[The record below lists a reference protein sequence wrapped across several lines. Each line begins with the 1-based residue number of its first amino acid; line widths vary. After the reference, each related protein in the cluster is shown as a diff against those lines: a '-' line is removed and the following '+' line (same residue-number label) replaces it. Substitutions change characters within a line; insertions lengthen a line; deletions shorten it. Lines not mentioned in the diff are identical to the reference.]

1 MFCRCITWILIQL
14 RGNGMSSI
22 VVVGAN
28 WGDEGKGRIVDF
40 LAEDAAASIR
50 FQGGNNA
57 GHTVV
62 NDFGTFKLHQ
72 LPSGIFNPDCIAVL
86 GPGMVISPEA
96 LSKEIAEVKTCGV
109 EVNLAISDRATLCLP
124 LHALEDT
131 LEEQRLGDAAY
142 GSTRQGIAPAYGD
155 RVMKKGILVGWLNQ
169 PEVLQERIQFMLD
182 WKLPQ
187 LKALYP
193 DFDFT
198 QSAAEMSEWLLAVT
212 APWRDFITNVSEP
225 LKALQAEK
233 ANLLFEA
240 QLGAGRDLVYGEY
253 PWTTSSNVTAA
264 YAGIGSGLPALRPE
278 RVIAVAKAFSSSV
291 GTGTLVTA
299 MEQQDNFRESANEY
313 GAVTG
318 RPRDMGF
325 FDAVATRNGVEL
337 QAATEIALTK
347 IDCLSGMSELK
358 ICTDY
363 EGEHA
368 NNPIWPQTTALAPVY
383 EKMQSWD
390 EDITGCRTFA
400 SLPLAA
406 QHYVQRIEA
415 LMGVPVTMV
424 SVGPER
430 EQMIIR

>member
-1 MFCRCITWILIQL
+1 
-14 RGNGMSSI
+14 MSSI

-40 LAEDAAASIR
+40 LADQASASIR

-72 LPSGIFNPDCIAVL
+72 LPSGVFNPDCIAVL
-86 GPGMVISPEA
+86 GPGMVISPEK
-96 LSKEIAEVKTCGV
+96 LSLEIEEVAAAGV
-109 EVNLAISDRATLCLP
+109 DVKLCISDRATLCLP

-131 LEEQRLGDAAY
+131 LEEERLGAGAY

-155 RVMKKGILVGWLNQ
+155 RVMKKGILIGWLNQ
-169 PEVLQERIQFMLD
+169 PAVLLERIQFMMD

-193 DFDFT
+193 SMEFT
-198 QSAAEMSEWLLAVT
+198 QTAEEMTEWLLEVSQ
-212 APWRDFITNVSEP
+212 PWRDSICNVTEP
-225 LKALQAEK
+225 LKALQKEDK
-233 ANLLFEA
+233 TLLFEA

-264 YAGIGSGLPALRPE
+264 YAGIGSGLPALHPE
-278 RVIAVAKAFSSSV
+278 RVIAVAKSFSSSV
-291 GTGTLVTA
+291 GTGTLITA
-299 MEQQDNFRESANEY
+299 MEDQDQFREDAKEF
-313 GAVTG
+313 GATTG
-318 RPRDMGF
+318 RPRDMGY

-347 IDCLSGMSELK
+347 IDCLSGMKDLK
-358 ICTDY
+358 ICVAYNGDHT
-363 EGEHA
+363 E
-368 NNPIWPQTTALAPVY
+368 NPIWPQTASLTAVY
-383 EKMQSWD
+383 EQMMGWN
-390 EDITGCRTFA
+390 EDITGCRKFEE
-400 SLPLAA
+400 LPEGA
-406 QHYVQRIEA
+406 QQYVLRIEE
-415 LMGVPVTMV
+415 LMGVPVKMV

-430 EQMIIR
+430 EQMILR

>member
-1 MFCRCITWILIQL
+1 MP
-14 RGNGMSSI
+14 SI

-40 LAEDAAASIR
+40 LAENASASIR

-62 NDFGTFKLHQ
+62 NEFGTFKLHQ

-86 GPGMVISPEA
+86 GPGMVISPGA
-96 LSKEIAEVKTCGV
+96 LSEEIAEVKAAGV
-109 EVNLAISDRATLCLP
+109 EVKLCISDRATLCLP

-131 LEEQRLGDAAY
+131 LEEVRLGDAAY

-169 PEVLQERIQFMLD
+169 PEVLLERIQFMLD
-182 WKLPQ
+182 WKMPQ

-193 DFDFT
+193 SCDYSQTAEQIT
-198 QSAAEMSEWLLAVT
+198 QWLLDVT
-212 APWRDFITNVSEP
+212 APWRAFICNVTEP
-225 LKALQAEK
+225 LKALQK
-233 ANLLFEA
+233 QDANLLFEA

-253 PWTTSSNVTAA
+253 PYTTSSNVTAA

-278 RVIAVAKAFSSSV
+278 RVIAVAKSFSSSV

-299 MEQQDNFRESANEY
+299 MAEQDNFRESANEY

-318 RPRDMGF
+318 RPRDMGY

-347 IDCLSGMSELK
+347 IDCLSGMKDLK
-358 ICTDY
+358 ICVGYAGDHS
-363 EGEHA
+363 E
-368 NNPIWPQTTALAPVY
+368 NPIWPQTAALTPIY
-383 EKMQSWD
+383 ESMPAWD
-390 EDITGCRTFA
+390 EDITGCRTFD
-400 SLPLAA
+400 SLPAAA
-406 QHYVQRIEA
+406 QHYVERIEA
-415 LMGVPVTMV
+415 LMGVPVSMV

>member
-1 MFCRCITWILIQL
+1 
-14 RGNGMSSI
+14 MSSI

-40 LAEDAAASIR
+40 LAADASASIR

-72 LPSGIFNPDCIAVL
+72 LPSGIFNPNCTAVL
-86 GPGMVISPEA
+86 GPGMVISPAA
-96 LSKEIAEVKTCGV
+96 LSEEIAEVEAAGIN
-109 EVNLAISDRATLCLP
+109 VNLCISDRATLCLP

-155 RVMKKGILVGWLNQ
+155 RVMKKGILVGWLKQ
-169 PEVLQERIQFMLD
+169 PDVLEQRLQFMLD
-182 WKLPQ
+182 WKMPQ

-193 DFDFT
+193 TCDYT
-198 QSAAEMSEWLLAVT
+198 QTAKELTEWLLEVT
-212 APWRDFITNVSEP
+212 QSWRPYICNVTEP
-225 LKALQAEK
+225 LKALQAQN

-299 MEQQDNFRESANEY
+299 MEEQDNFRESANEY
-313 GAVTG
+313 GATTG

-325 FDAVATRNGVEL
+325 FDAVATKNGVEL

-347 IDCLSGMSELK
+347 IDCLTGMKDLR
-358 ICTDY
+358 ICIAYD
-363 EGEHA
+363 GEHTE
-368 NNPIWPQTTALAPVY
+368 NPIWPQTAALKPVY
-383 EKMQSWD
+383 EDMQGWD
-390 EDITGCRTFA
+390 EDITGCRTFE
-400 SLPLAA
+400 SLPKGA
-406 QHYVQRIEA
+406 QAYVTRIEA
-415 LMGVPVTMV
+415 LMGVPVRMV

-430 EQMIIR
+430 EQMIIRD

>member
-1 MFCRCITWILIQL
+1 
-14 RGNGMSSI
+14 MSSI

-40 LAEDAAASIR
+40 LAADASASIR

-72 LPSGIFNPDCIAVL
+72 LPSGIFNPDCTAVL
-86 GPGMVISPEA
+86 GPGMVISPAA
-96 LSKEIAEVKTCGV
+96 LSEEIAEVESAGV
-109 EVNLAISDRATLCLP
+109 KINLCISDRATLCLP

-155 RVMKKGILVGWLNQ
+155 RVMKKGILVGWLQQ
-169 PEVLQERIQFMLD
+169 PEVLEQRLQFMLD
-182 WKLPQ
+182 WKMPQ

-193 DFDFT
+193 QCDYS
-198 QSAAEMSEWLLAVT
+198 QSAKEITEWLLEVT
-212 APWRDFITNVSEP
+212 KSWRPFICNVTEP
-225 LKALQAEK
+225 LKALQAK
-233 ANLLFEA
+233 DANLLFEA

-299 MEQQDNFRESANEY
+299 MEEQDNFRESANEF
-313 GAVTG
+313 GATTG

-325 FDAVATRNGVEL
+325 FDAVATKNGVEL

-347 IDCLSGMSELK
+347 IDCLTGLKDLK
-358 ICTDY
+358 ICIAYD
-363 EGEHA
+363 GEHTE
-368 NNPIWPQTTALAPVY
+368 NPIWPQTAALAPVY
-383 EKMQSWD
+383 EQMEGWD
-390 EDITGCRTFA
+390 EDITGCRSFEE
-400 SLPLAA
+400 LPKAA
-406 QHYVQRIEA
+406 QDYVTRIES
-415 LMGVPVTMV
+415 LMGVPVRMV

-430 EQMIIR
+430 DQMIIRD

>member
-1 MFCRCITWILIQL
+1 MT
-14 RGNGMSSI
+14 SI

-40 LAEDAAASIR
+40 LADDASASIR

-72 LPSGIFNPDCIAVL
+72 LPSGIFNPNCIAVL

-96 LSKEIAEVKTCGV
+96 LTEEINEVKASNV
-109 EVNLAISDRATLCLP
+109 ALNLCISDRATLCLP

-131 LEEQRLGDAAY
+131 LEELRLGDAAY

-169 PEVLQERIQFMLD
+169 PEVLLERIQFMLD

-193 DFDFT
+193 DCDFKQT
-198 QSAAEMSEWLLAVT
+198 AEEMTKWLLTVSE
-212 APWRDFITNVSEP
+212 PWRKFICNVTEP
-225 LKALQAEK
+225 LKALQK
-233 ANLLFEA
+233 KQANLLFEA

-264 YAGIGSGLPALRPE
+264 YAGIGSGLPALHPE
-278 RVIAVAKAFSSSV
+278 RVVAVAKSFSSSV

-299 MEQQDNFRESANEY
+299 MDQQENFRESANEY

-318 RPRDMGF
+318 RPRDMGY
-325 FDAVATRNGVEL
+325 FDAVATKNGVEL

-347 IDCLSGMSELK
+347 IDCLSGMADLK
-358 ICTDY
+358 ICVAYD
-363 EGEHA
+363 GEHTE
-368 NNPIWPQTTALAPVY
+368 NPIWPQTTSLSPIY
-383 EKMQSWD
+383 ETMQSWS
-390 EDITGCRTFA
+390 EDISSCRTFA
-400 SLPLAA
+400 SLPIAA
-406 QHYVQRIEA
+406 QHYVNRIEE
-415 LMGVPVTMV
+415 LMGVPISMV

-430 EQMIIR
+430 DQMIIR

>member
-1 MFCRCITWILIQL
+1 MP
-14 RGNGMSSI
+14 SI

-28 WGDEGKGRIVDF
+28 WGDEGKGRIVDY
-40 LAEDAAASIR
+40 LAADASASIR

-72 LPSGIFNPDCIAVL
+72 LPSGIFNPDCTAVL
-86 GPGMVISPEA
+86 GPGMVISPAA
-96 LSKEIAEVKTCGV
+96 LTEEIAEVKAAGV
-109 EVNLAISDRATLCLP
+109 SVKLHISDRATLCLP

-131 LEEQRLGDAAY
+131 LEEERLGDGAY

-155 RVMKKGILVGWLNQ
+155 RVMKKGILVGWLMQ
-169 PEVLQERIQFMLD
+169 PEVLVERIRFMLD
-182 WKLPQ
+182 WKMPQ

-193 DFDFT
+193 SCDFT
-198 QSAAEMSEWLLAVT
+198 QSAEEMTAWLLEVT
-212 APWRDFITNVSEP
+212 APWREFICNVTEP
-225 LKALQAEK
+225 LKVMQSNDAS
-233 ANLLFEA
+233 LLFEA

-278 RVIAVAKAFSSSV
+278 RIIAVAKSFSSSV

-299 MEQQDNFRESANEY
+299 MEEQDNFRETSNEY
-313 GAVTG
+313 GATTG
-318 RPRDMGF
+318 RPRDMGY

-347 IDCLSGMSELK
+347 IDCLTGMTDLK
-358 ICTDY
+358 ICVSY
-363 EGEHA
+363 EGEHTQ
-368 NNPIWPQTTALAPVY
+368 NPIWPQTAALSPVY
-383 EKMQSWD
+383 EEMQGWS
-390 EDITGCRTFA
+390 EDITGCRTFE
-400 SLPLAA
+400 SLPEAA
-406 QHYVQRIEA
+406 QHYVLRIEA
-415 LMGVPVTMV
+415 LMGVPISMV

-430 EQMIIR
+430 DQMILR

>member
-1 MFCRCITWILIQL
+1 
-14 RGNGMSSI
+14 MSSI

-72 LPSGIFNPDCIAVL
+72 LPSGIFNTDCTAVL
-86 GPGMVISPEA
+86 GPGMVISPAA
-96 LSKEIAEVKTCGV
+96 LSEEIAEVKAAGIAPK
-109 EVNLAISDRATLCLP
+109 LAISDRATLCLP

-182 WKLPQ
+182 WKMPQ

-193 DFDFT
+193 DCDFKQT
-198 QSAAEMSEWLLAVT
+198 AAQMSAWLLEVT
-212 APWRDFITNVSEP
+212 VPWRQFICNVTEP
-225 LKALQAEK
+225 LKALQK
-233 ANLLFEA
+233 QQANLLFEA

-278 RVIAVAKAFSSSV
+278 RIVAVAKSFSSSV

-299 MEQQDNFRESANEY
+299 MEQQDNFRETANEY

-347 IDCLSGMSELK
+347 IDCLSGMTDLK
-358 ICTDY
+358 ICIAY
-363 EGEHA
+363 EGEHTE
-368 NNPIWPQTTALAPVY
+368 NPIWPQTAALKPVY
-383 EKMQSWD
+383 EEMQGWS
-390 EDITGCRTFA
+390 EDITGCRTFE
-400 SLPLAA
+400 SLPIAA
-406 QHYVQRIEA
+406 QHYVKRIET

>member
-1 MFCRCITWILIQL
+1 MP
-14 RGNGMSSI
+14 SI

-28 WGDEGKGRIVDF
+28 WGDEGKGRIVDY
-40 LAEDAAASIR
+40 LAANAAASIR

-62 NDFGTFKLHQ
+62 NDYGTFKLHQ
-72 LPSGIFNPDCIAVL
+72 LPSGIFNPNCIAVL
-86 GPGMVISPEA
+86 GPGMVISPAA
-96 LSKEIAEVKTCGV
+96 LSQEIAEVQATGV
-109 EVNLAISDRATLCLP
+109 DVKLCVSDRATLCLP

-131 LEEQRLGDAAY
+131 LEEQRLGDLAY

-182 WKLPQ
+182 WKMPQ

-193 DFDFT
+193 SCDFKQT
-198 QSAAEMSEWLLAVT
+198 AAEMTAWLLEVT
-212 APWRDFITNVSEP
+212 APWRPFICNVTEP
-225 LKALQAEK
+225 LKALQKQDAH
-233 ANLLFEA
+233 LLFEA

-253 PWTTSSNVTAA
+253 PYTTSSNVTAA

-299 MEQQDNFRESANEY
+299 MEEQDAFRESANEF
-313 GAVTG
+313 GATTG
-318 RPRDMGF
+318 RPRDMGY

-347 IDCLSGMSELK
+347 IDCLSGMKDLK
-358 ICTDY
+358 ICVAY
-363 EGEHA
+363 AGEHTE
-368 NNPIWPQTTALAPVY
+368 NPIWPQTAALTPVY
-383 EKMQSWD
+383 EQMQSWS
-390 EDITGCRTFA
+390 EDITGCRTFE
-400 SLPLAA
+400 SLPIGA
-406 QHYVQRIEA
+406 QQYVERIEA
-415 LMGVPVTMV
+415 LMGVRVSMV

-430 EQMIIR
+430 DQMIIR

>member
-1 MFCRCITWILIQL
+1 MP
-14 RGNGMSSI
+14 SI

-28 WGDEGKGRIVDF
+28 WGDEGKGRIVDY
-40 LAEDAAASIR
+40 LAADASASIR

-72 LPSGIFNPDCIAVL
+72 LPSGIFNPDCTAVL
-86 GPGMVISPEA
+86 GPGMVISPAA
-96 LSKEIAEVKTCGV
+96 LSEEMAEVKAAGV
-109 EVNLAISDRATLCLP
+109 SVKMHISDRATLCLP

-131 LEEQRLGDAAY
+131 LEELRLGDGAY

-155 RVMKKGILVGWLNQ
+155 RVMKKGILVGWLTQ
-169 PEVLQERIQFMLD
+169 PEVLLERIQFMLD
-182 WKLPQ
+182 WKMPQ

-193 DFDFT
+193 SCDFSQT
-198 QSAAEMSEWLLAVT
+198 AEEMTAWLLEVS
-212 APWRDFITNVSEP
+212 APWREFICNVTEP
-225 LKALQAEK
+225 LKVMQSNN

-278 RVIAVAKAFSSSV
+278 RVIAVAKSFSSSV

-299 MEQQDNFRESANEY
+299 MDEQDNFREASNEY

-318 RPRDMGF
+318 RPRDMGY

-347 IDCLSGMSELK
+347 IDCLTGMTDLK
-358 ICTDY
+358 ICVSY
-363 EGEHA
+363 AGEHTQ
-368 NNPIWPQTTALAPVY
+368 NPIWPQTAALTPIY
-383 EKMQSWD
+383 EEMQGWN
-390 EDITGCRTFA
+390 EDITGCRTFE
-400 SLPLAA
+400 SLPEAA
-406 QHYVQRIEA
+406 QHYVLRIEE
-415 LMGVPVTMV
+415 LMGVSISMV

-430 EQMIIR
+430 EQMILR

>member
-1 MFCRCITWILIQL
+1 MP
-14 RGNGMSSI
+14 SI

-28 WGDEGKGRIVDF
+28 WGDEGKGRIVDL
-40 LAEDAAASIR
+40 LAADAAASVR

-72 LPSGIFNPDCIAVL
+72 LPSGIFNKGCIAVL
-86 GPGMVISPEA
+86 GPGMVISPAA
-96 LSKEIAEVKTCGV
+96 LTQEIAEVKAAGV
-109 EVNLAISDRATLCLP
+109 DVKLCISDRATLCLP

-155 RVMKKGILVGWLNQ
+155 RVMKKGILIGWLNQ

-193 DFDFT
+193 SFDFNQT
-198 QSAAEMSEWLLAVT
+198 AAEMTAWLLDVT
-212 APWRDFITNVSEP
+212 APWREFICNVTEP
-225 LKALQAEK
+225 LKALQK
-233 ANLLFEA
+233 QDANLLFEA

-299 MEQQDNFRESANEY
+299 MEEQDNFRENANEF
-313 GAVTG
+313 GATTG
-318 RPRDMGF
+318 RPRDMGY

-347 IDCLSGMSELK
+347 IDCLSGLADLK
-358 ICTDY
+358 ICVAY
-363 EGEHA
+363 AGEHTE
-368 NNPIWPQTTALAPVY
+368 NPIWPQTAALAPVY
-383 EKMQSWD
+383 EKMESWQ
-390 EDITGCRTFA
+390 EDITGCRTFE
-400 SLPLAA
+400 SLPVAA
-406 QHYVQRIEA
+406 QRYVERIEE
-415 LMGVPVTMV
+415 LMGVRVSMV

-430 EQMIIR
+430 DQMINR

>member
-1 MFCRCITWILIQL
+1 
-14 RGNGMSSI
+14 MSSI

-40 LAEDAAASIR
+40 LASDASASIR

-72 LPSGIFNPDCIAVL
+72 LPSGIFNPNCMAVL
-86 GPGMVISPEA
+86 GPGMVISPAA
-96 LSKEIAEVKTCGV
+96 LTEEIKEVKSAGV
-109 EVNLAISDRATLCLP
+109 DVNLCISDRATLCLP

-131 LEEQRLGDAAY
+131 LEELRLGDAAY

-169 PEVLQERIQFMLD
+169 PEVLEQRIQFMLD

-193 DFDFT
+193 DFDYT
-198 QSAAEMSEWLLAVT
+198 QSAAELTAWLLEETKTWRPFICNVT
-212 APWRDFITNVSEP
+212 EP
-225 LKALQAEK
+225 LKALQAK
-233 ANLLFEA
+233 QANLLFEA

-278 RVIAVAKAFSSSV
+278 RVIAVAKSFSSSV

-299 MEQQDNFRESANEY
+299 MEEQDNFRESSNEY

-318 RPRDMGF
+318 RPRDMGY

-347 IDCLSGMSELK
+347 IDCLTGMKDLK
-358 ICTDY
+358 ICVAY
-363 EGEHA
+363 EGEHSE
-368 NNPIWPQTTALAPVY
+368 NPIWPQTANLQPVY
-383 EKMQSWD
+383 ETMQGWD
-390 EDITGCRTFA
+390 EDITGCRTFE
-400 SLPLAA
+400 SLPQGA
-406 QHYVQRIEA
+406 QDYITRIEA
-415 LMGVPVTMV
+415 LMGVPIVMV

>member
-1 MFCRCITWILIQL
+1 MP
-14 RGNGMSSI
+14 SI

-40 LAEDAAASIR
+40 LAADASASIR

-62 NDFGTFKLHQ
+62 NDYGTFKLHQ
-72 LPSGIFNPDCIAVL
+72 LPSGIFNPNCIAVL

-96 LSKEIAEVKTCGV
+96 LSKEIAEVKATGV
-109 EVNLAISDRATLCLP
+109 DVKLYISDRATLCLP

-169 PEVLQERIQFMLD
+169 PEVLEQRIQFLLD
-182 WKLPQ
+182 WKMPQ
-187 LKALYP
+187 IKALYP
-193 DFDFT
+193 NCDFT
-198 QSAAEMSEWLLAVT
+198 QSAAEMTQWLLDVT
-212 APWRDFITNVSEP
+212 KVWRPFICNVTKP
-225 LKALQAEK
+225 LKELQTQN

-278 RVIAVAKAFSSSV
+278 RVIAVAKSFSSSV

-299 MEQQDNFRESANEY
+299 MEQQDNFREKANEY

-318 RPRDMGF
+318 RPRDMGY

-337 QAATEIALTK
+337 QAATEVALTK
-347 IDCLSGMSELK
+347 IDCLPGMKEIK
-358 ICTDY
+358 ICIAY
-363 EGEHA
+363 AGEHTD
-368 NNPIWPQTTALAPVY
+368 NPIWPQTEALMPVY
-383 EKMQSWD
+383 EDMQGWN
-390 EDITGCRTFA
+390 EDITSCRTFD
-400 SLPLAA
+400 SLPQAA
-406 QHYVQRIEA
+406 QDYVTRIEE
-415 LMGVPVTMV
+415 LIGVPISMV

-430 EQMIIR
+430 EQMIIRR

>member
-1 MFCRCITWILIQL
+1 MP
-14 RGNGMSSI
+14 SI

-40 LAEDAAASIR
+40 LAENASASIR

-62 NDFGTFKLHQ
+62 NEFGTFKLHQ

-86 GPGMVISPEA
+86 GPGMVISPSA
-96 LSKEIAEVKTCGV
+96 LSEEIAEVKTAGV
-109 EVNLAISDRATLCLP
+109 EVKLCISDRATLCLP

-131 LEEQRLGDAAY
+131 LEEVRLGDAAY

-169 PEVLQERIQFMLD
+169 PEVLLERIQFMLD
-182 WKLPQ
+182 WKMPQ

-193 DFDFT
+193 SCDYSQTAEQIT
-198 QSAAEMSEWLLAVT
+198 QWLLDVT
-212 APWRDFITNVSEP
+212 APWRAFICNVTEP
-225 LKALQAEK
+225 LKTLQK
-233 ANLLFEA
+233 QDANLLFEA

-253 PWTTSSNVTAA
+253 PYTTSSNVTAA

-278 RVIAVAKAFSSSV
+278 RVIAVAKSFSSSV

-299 MEQQDNFRESANEY
+299 MAEQDNFRESANEY

-318 RPRDMGF
+318 RPRDMGY

-347 IDCLSGMSELK
+347 IDCLSGMKDLK
-358 ICTDY
+358 ICIGYAGDHS
-363 EGEHA
+363 E
-368 NNPIWPQTTALAPVY
+368 NPIWPQTAALTPIY
-383 EKMQSWD
+383 ESMPAWD
-390 EDITGCRTFA
+390 EDITGCRTFD
-400 SLPLAA
+400 SLPAAA
-406 QHYVQRIEA
+406 QHYVERIEA
-415 LMGVPVTMV
+415 LMGVPVSMV

>member
-1 MFCRCITWILIQL
+1 MP
-14 RGNGMSSI
+14 SI

-40 LAEDAAASIR
+40 LAENAAASIR

-62 NDFGTFKLHQ
+62 NEFGTFKLHQ
-72 LPSGIFNPDCIAVL
+72 LPSGIFNPNCTAVL
-86 GPGMVISPEA
+86 GPGMVISPAA
-96 LSKEIAEVKTCGV
+96 LSEEIAEVKQAGV
-109 EVNLAISDRATLCLP
+109 EVKLCISDRATLCLP

-169 PEVLQERIQFMLD
+169 PEVLKERIQFMLD
-182 WKLPQ
+182 WKMPQ

-193 DFDFT
+193 SCDFS
-198 QSAAEMSEWLLAVT
+198 QSAEEMTEWLLEVT
-212 APWRDFITNVSEP
+212 AAWRPFICNVTQP
-225 LKALQAEK
+225 LKTLQEK
-233 ANLLFEA
+233 NENLLFEA

-253 PWTTSSNVTAA
+253 PYTTSSNVTAA

-278 RVIAVAKAFSSSV
+278 RIVAVAKSFSSSV

-299 MEQQDNFRESANEY
+299 MEEQDNFREAANEY

-318 RPRDMGF
+318 RPRDMGY
-325 FDAVATRNGVEL
+325 FDAVATRNGVDL

-347 IDCLSGMSELK
+347 IDCLSGMQDLK
-358 ICTDY
+358 ICVAYD
-363 EGEHA
+363 GEHSE
-368 NNPIWPQTTALAPVY
+368 NPIWPQTSALKPVY
-383 EKMQSWD
+383 ESMQGWD
-390 EDITGCRTFA
+390 EDITGCRTFE
-400 SLPLAA
+400 SLPIAA
-406 QHYVQRIEA
+406 QNYVKRIEE
-415 LMGVPVTMV
+415 LMGVPVSMV

>member
-1 MFCRCITWILIQL
+1 MP
-14 RGNGMSSI
+14 SI

-40 LAEDAAASIR
+40 LAADASASIR

-72 LPSGIFNPDCIAVL
+72 LPSGIFNPDCTAIL
-86 GPGMVISPEA
+86 GPGMVISPAA
-96 LSKEIAEVKTCGV
+96 LSEEIAEVKAAGITV
-109 EVNLAISDRATLCLP
+109 KMHISDRATLCLP

-131 LEEQRLGDAAY
+131 LEELRLGDGAY

-155 RVMKKGILVGWLNQ
+155 RVMKKGILVGWLTQ
-169 PEVLQERIQFMLD
+169 PEVLLERIQFMLD
-182 WKLPQ
+182 WKMPQ

-193 DFDFT
+193 TCDFSQT
-198 QSAAEMSEWLLAVT
+198 AEEMTEWLLEVT
-212 APWRDFITNVSEP
+212 APWRKFICNVTEP
-225 LKALQAEK
+225 LKVMQK
-233 ANLLFEA
+233 NDANLLFEA

-278 RVIAVAKAFSSSV
+278 RIIAVAKSFSSSV

-299 MEQQDNFRESANEY
+299 MEEQDNFREAANEY

-318 RPRDMGF
+318 RPRDMGY

-347 IDCLSGMSELK
+347 IDCLSGMADLK
-358 ICTDY
+358 ICTSY
-363 EGEHA
+363 AGEHTE
-368 NNPIWPQTTALAPVY
+368 NPIWPQTAALSPVY
-383 EKMQSWD
+383 ENMQAWD
-390 EDITGCRTFA
+390 EDITGCRTFE
-400 SLPLAA
+400 SLPTAA
-406 QHYVQRIEA
+406 QAYVLRIEE
-415 LMGVPVTMV
+415 LMGVPVSMV

-430 EQMIIR
+430 EQMILR

>member
-1 MFCRCITWILIQL
+1 MP
-14 RGNGMSSI
+14 SI

-40 LAEDAAASIR
+40 LAADASASIR

-72 LPSGIFNPDCIAVL
+72 LPSGIFNPDCTAIL
-86 GPGMVISPEA
+86 GPGMVISPAA
-96 LSKEIAEVKTCGV
+96 LSEEIAEVKAAGITV
-109 EVNLAISDRATLCLP
+109 KMHISDRATLCLP

-131 LEEQRLGDAAY
+131 LEELRLGDGAY

-155 RVMKKGILVGWLNQ
+155 RVMKKGILVGWLTQ
-169 PEVLQERIQFMLD
+169 PEVLLERIQFMLD
-182 WKLPQ
+182 WKMPQ

-193 DFDFT
+193 TCDFSQT
-198 QSAAEMSEWLLAVT
+198 AEEMTEWLLEVT
-212 APWRDFITNVSEP
+212 APWRKFICNVTEP
-225 LKALQAEK
+225 LKVMQK
-233 ANLLFEA
+233 NDANLLFEA

-278 RVIAVAKAFSSSV
+278 RIIAVAKSFSSSV

-299 MEQQDNFRESANEY
+299 MEEQDNFREAANEY

-318 RPRDMGF
+318 RPRDMGY

-347 IDCLSGMSELK
+347 IDCLSGMADLK
-358 ICTDY
+358 ICTSY
-363 EGEHA
+363 AGEHTE
-368 NNPIWPQTTALAPVY
+368 NPIWPQTAALSPVY
-383 EKMQSWD
+383 ENMEAWQ
-390 EDITGCRTFA
+390 EDITGCRTFE
-400 SLPLAA
+400 SLPKAA
-406 QHYVQRIEA
+406 QAYVLRIEE
-415 LMGVPVTMV
+415 LMGVPVSMV

-430 EQMIIR
+430 EQMILR

>member
-1 MFCRCITWILIQL
+1 MP
-14 RGNGMSSI
+14 SI

-28 WGDEGKGRIVDF
+28 WGDEGKGRIVDL
-40 LAEDAAASIR
+40 LAADAAASIR

-72 LPSGIFNPDCIAVL
+72 LPSGIFNKGCVAVL
-86 GPGMVISPEA
+86 GPGMVISPAA
-96 LSKEIAEVKTCGV
+96 LTQEIAEVKAAGV
-109 EVNLAISDRATLCLP
+109 DVKLCISDRATLCLP

-155 RVMKKGILVGWLNQ
+155 RVMKKGILIGWLNQ

-193 DFDFT
+193 SFDFT
-198 QSAAEMSEWLLAVT
+198 QTAAEMTAWLLDVT
-212 APWRDFITNVSEP
+212 APWREFICNVTEP
-225 LKALQAEK
+225 LKALQK
-233 ANLLFEA
+233 QDANLLFEA

-299 MEQQDNFRESANEY
+299 MEEQDNFRENANEF
-313 GAVTG
+313 GATTG
-318 RPRDMGF
+318 RPRDMGY

-347 IDCLSGMSELK
+347 IDCLSGLADLK
-358 ICTDY
+358 ICVAY
-363 EGEHA
+363 AGEHTE
-368 NNPIWPQTTALAPVY
+368 NPIWPQTAALERRHHRLPYLRKPAGGCTAL
-383 EKMQSWD
+383 
-390 EDITGCRTFA
+390 R
-400 SLPLAA
+400 
-406 QHYVQRIEA
+406 
-415 LMGVPVTMV
+415 
-424 SVGPER
+424 
-430 EQMIIR
+430 

>member
-1 MFCRCITWILIQL
+1 MP
-14 RGNGMSSI
+14 SI

-40 LAEDAAASIR
+40 LAVDAAASIR

-72 LPSGIFNPDCIAVL
+72 LPSGIFNPDCTAVL
-86 GPGMVISPEA
+86 GPGMVISPAA
-96 LSKEIAEVKTCGV
+96 LSEEIAEVKAAGV
-109 EVNLAISDRATLCLP
+109 SVKLLVSDRATLCLP

-131 LEEQRLGDAAY
+131 LEEERLGDAAY

-155 RVMKKGILVGWLNQ
+155 RVMKKGILVGWLMQ
-169 PEVLQERIQFMLD
+169 PEVLLERIQFMLD
-182 WKLPQ
+182 WKMPQ

-193 DFDFT
+193 SCDFS
-198 QSAAEMSEWLLAVT
+198 QSAEEMTAWLLEVT
-212 APWRDFITNVSEP
+212 APWREFICNVTEP
-225 LKALQAEK
+225 LKVMQSNQ

-278 RVIAVAKAFSSSV
+278 RIIAVAKSFSSSV

-299 MEQQDNFRESANEY
+299 MEEQDNFREASNEY

-318 RPRDMGF
+318 RPRDMGY

-347 IDCLSGMSELK
+347 IDCLTGMKDLK
-358 ICTDY
+358 ICVSY
-363 EGEHA
+363 AGEHTQ
-368 NNPIWPQTTALAPVY
+368 NPIWPQTAALTPIY
-383 EKMQSWD
+383 EEMQGWS

-400 SLPLAA
+400 SLPQAA
-406 QHYVQRIEA
+406 QAYVLRIEV
-415 LMGVPVTMV
+415 LMGVPIKMV

-430 EQMIIR
+430 GQMILR

>member
-1 MFCRCITWILIQL
+1 MP
-14 RGNGMSSI
+14 SI

-28 WGDEGKGRIVDF
+28 WGDEGKGRIVDL
-40 LAEDAAASIR
+40 LAADAAASVR

-72 LPSGIFNPDCIAVL
+72 LPSGIFNKGCIAVL
-86 GPGMVISPEA
+86 GPGMVISPAA
-96 LSKEIAEVKTCGV
+96 LTQEIAEVKAAGV
-109 EVNLAISDRATLCLP
+109 DVKLCISDRATLCLP

-155 RVMKKGILVGWLNQ
+155 RVMKKGILIGWLNQ
-169 PEVLQERIQFMLD
+169 PEVLLERIQFMLD

-193 DFDFT
+193 SFDFSQT
-198 QSAAEMSEWLLAVT
+198 AEEMAAWLLEVT
-212 APWRDFITNVSEP
+212 ASWREFICNVTEP
-225 LKALQAEK
+225 LKALQK
-233 ANLLFEA
+233 QDANLLFEA

-299 MEQQDNFRESANEY
+299 MEEQDNFRENANEF
-313 GAVTG
+313 GATTG
-318 RPRDMGF
+318 RPRDMGY

-347 IDCLSGMSELK
+347 IDCLSGLADLK
-358 ICTDY
+358 ICVAY
-363 EGEHA
+363 AGEHTE
-368 NNPIWPQTTALAPVY
+368 NPIWPQTAALAPVY
-383 EKMQSWD
+383 EQMESWQ
-390 EDITGCRTFA
+390 EDITGCRTFE
-400 SLPLAA
+400 SLPVAA
-406 QHYVQRIEA
+406 QRYVERIED
-415 LMGVPVTMV
+415 LMGVRVSMV
-424 SVGPER
+424 SVGPGR
-430 EQMIIR
+430 DQMINR

>member
-1 MFCRCITWILIQL
+1 MP
-14 RGNGMSSI
+14 SI

-40 LAEDAAASIR
+40 LAENASASIR

-86 GPGMVISPEA
+86 GPGMVISPSA
-96 LSKEIAEVKTCGV
+96 LSEEIAEVKAAGV
-109 EVNLAISDRATLCLP
+109 NVKLCISDRATLCLP

-131 LEEQRLGDAAY
+131 LEELRLGDAAY
-142 GSTRQGIAPAYGD
+142 GSTRQGISPAYGD

-169 PEVLQERIQFMLD
+169 PDVLLERIQFMLD
-182 WKLPQ
+182 WKMPQ

-193 DFDFT
+193 SCDFSQTAEEMT
-198 QSAAEMSEWLLAVT
+198 QWLLDVT
-212 APWRDFITNVSEP
+212 APWRAFICNVTEP
-225 LKALQAEK
+225 LKALQK
-233 ANLLFEA
+233 QNANLLFEA

-253 PWTTSSNVTAA
+253 PYTTSSNVTAA

-278 RVIAVAKAFSSSV
+278 RVVAVAKSFSSSV

-299 MEQQDNFRESANEY
+299 MEEQDNFRESANEY

-318 RPRDMGF
+318 RPRDMGY
-325 FDAVATRNGVEL
+325 FDAVATRNGIEL

-347 IDCLSGMSELK
+347 IDCLSGMKDLK
-358 ICTDY
+358 ICVAYDGDHS
-363 EGEHA
+363 E
-368 NNPIWPQTTALAPVY
+368 NPIWPQTAALSPVY
-383 EKMQSWD
+383 ENMQPWD
-390 EDITGCRTFA
+390 EDITGCRTFD
-400 SLPLAA
+400 SLPIAA
-406 QHYVQRIEA
+406 QQYVERIEA
-415 LMGVPVTMV
+415 LMGVPITMV

>member
-1 MFCRCITWILIQL
+1 MP
-14 RGNGMSSI
+14 SI

-40 LAEDAAASIR
+40 LASDAAASIR

-72 LPSGIFNPDCIAVL
+72 LPSGIFNPDCTAVL
-86 GPGMVISPEA
+86 GPGMVISPAA
-96 LSKEIAEVKTCGV
+96 LSEEIAEVKAAGV
-109 EVNLAISDRATLCLP
+109 DVKMHISDRATLCLP

-155 RVMKKGILVGWLNQ
+155 RVMKKGILVGWLMQ
-169 PEVLQERIQFMLD
+169 PEVLLERIQFMLD
-182 WKLPQ
+182 WKMPQ

-193 DFDFT
+193 SCDFSQT
-198 QSAAEMSEWLLAVT
+198 AEEMTAWLLDVT
-212 APWRDFITNVSEP
+212 APWREFICNVTEP
-225 LKALQAEK
+225 LKVMQSNN

-278 RVIAVAKAFSSSV
+278 RIIAVAKAFSSSV

-299 MEQQDNFRESANEY
+299 MEEQDNFRESANEY
-313 GAVTG
+313 GATTG
-318 RPRDMGF
+318 RPRDMGY

-347 IDCLSGMSELK
+347 IDCLTGMSDLK
-358 ICTDY
+358 ICVAYT
-363 EGEHA
+363 GEHTE
-368 NNPIWPQTTALAPVY
+368 NPIWPQTAALTAIY
-383 EKMQSWD
+383 EQMEPWS
-390 EDITGCRTFA
+390 EDITTCRTFE
-400 SLPLAA
+400 SLPKAA
-406 QHYVQRIEA
+406 QAYVLRIEE
-415 LMGVPVTMV
+415 LMGVAISMV

-430 EQMIIR
+430 DQMILR

>member
-1 MFCRCITWILIQL
+1 MP
-14 RGNGMSSI
+14 SI

-40 LAEDAAASIR
+40 LAENASASIR

-86 GPGMVISPEA
+86 GPGMVISPGA
-96 LSKEIAEVKTCGV
+96 LSEEIAKVNAAGVDVKLC
-109 EVNLAISDRATLCLP
+109 ISDRATLCLP

-131 LEEQRLGDAAY
+131 LEEVRLGDAAY

-169 PEVLQERIQFMLD
+169 PDVLLERIQFMLD
-182 WKLPQ
+182 WKMPQ

-193 DFDFT
+193 SCDFSQT
-198 QSAAEMSEWLLAVT
+198 AEQMTEWLLAVS
-212 APWRDFITNVSEP
+212 APWREFICNVTEP
-225 LKALQAEK
+225 LKALQK
-233 ANLLFEA
+233 QDANLLFEA

-253 PWTTSSNVTAA
+253 PYTTSSNVTAA

-278 RVIAVAKAFSSSV
+278 RVIAVAKSFSSSV

-299 MEQQDNFRESANEY
+299 MAEQDNFRESANEY

-318 RPRDMGF
+318 RPRDMGY

-347 IDCLSGMSELK
+347 IDCLSGMKDLK
-358 ICTDY
+358 ICVGYAGDHS
-363 EGEHA
+363 E
-368 NNPIWPQTTALAPVY
+368 NPIWPQTAALTPIY
-383 EKMQSWD
+383 ESMPAWD
-390 EDITGCRTFA
+390 EDITGCRTFD
-400 SLPLAA
+400 SLPAAA
-406 QHYVQRIEA
+406 QHYVERIEA
-415 LMGVPVTMV
+415 LMGVPVSMV